1 MPHTKCRLNKE
12 VNQMSKHVLRTNNL
26 SKKYSDDFAIE
37 NVNITIKKGETY
49 GLIGQNGAGKSTMLR
64 LVTGLAFPT
73 SGSIKLF
80 GNDNPNKLAD
90 AQKRMGAII
99 ESPALSPNMSAYE
112 NLEVQRLQRGIPGKD
127 CINKTLEL
135 VGLTNTKKKKVKNF
149 SLGMKQRLGLGL
161 ALVSDPEFLIPDEP
175 TNGLDPMGI
184 VELREL
190 IKKLNREKGLTV
202 LLSSH
207 ILSEL
212 HQLATTF
219 GIIHKGKLLE
229 EISSKELDEKCRQHI
244 RIKVDDPSRGATV
257 LENHLST
264 TNFEIMQDGTMHL
277 YNYLDDVRTV
287 SHALTDNGLVIE
299 HLSQNGDSLENYFS
313 KLVGGVGHDQSY

>member
-1 MPHTKCRLNKE
+1 
-12 VNQMSKHVLRTNNL
+12 MSKHVLRTNNL
-26 SKKYSDDFAIE
+26 SKKYSDNFAIE
-37 NVNITIKKGETY
+37 NVDITIKKGEIY

-73 SGSIKLF
+73 SGTIELF

-99 ESPALSPNMSAYE
+99 ESPALFPNMSAYE

-127 CINKTLEL
+127 CIKKTLEL
-135 VGLTNTKKKKVKNF
+135 VGLADTGKKKVKNF
-149 SLGMKQRLGLGL
+149 SLGMKQRLGIGL
-161 ALVSDPEFLIPDEP
+161 ALVSDQEFLILDEP

-212 HQLATTF
+212 HQLATKF

-229 EISSKELDEKCRQHI
+229 ELSSKELDEKCRQHI
-244 RIKVDDPSRGATV
+244 RIKVEDPSRGATV
-257 LENHLST
+257 LENHLFT
-264 TNFEIMQDGTMHL
+264 TNFEVMQDGTMHL

-287 SHALTDNGLVIE
+287 SRTLTDNGLIIE
-299 HLSQNGDSLENYFS
+299 HLSQNGDSLEKFFS
-313 KLVGGVGHDQSY
+313 KLIGGVRND

>member
-1 MPHTKCRLNKE
+1 
-12 VNQMSKHVLRTNNL
+12 MSKHVLRTNNL

-49 GLIGQNGAGKSTMLR
+49 GLIGQNGAGKSTILR

-73 SGSIKLF
+73 SGTIELF

-99 ESPALSPNMSAYE
+99 ESPALFPNMSAYE

-127 CINKTLEL
+127 CIAKTLEL
-135 VGLTNTKKKKVKNF
+135 VGLTNTEKKKVKNF

-161 ALVSDPEFLIPDEP
+161 ALISDPEFLILDEP

-184 VELREL
+184 VQLREL

-212 HQLATTF
+212 HQLATKF
-219 GIIHKGKLLE
+219 GIIHKGILLE
-229 EISSKELDEKCRQHI
+229 ELSSKELDEKCRQHI
-244 RIKVDDPSRGATV
+244 RIKVDNPSRGATV
-257 LENHLST
+257 LENSLPTS
-264 TNFEIMQDGTMHL
+264 NFEVMQDGTMHL

-287 SHALTDNGLVIE
+287 SHALTDSGLIIE
-299 HLSQNGDSLENYFS
+299 HLSQNGDSLEGYFS
-313 KLVGGVGHDQSY
+313 KLVGGAEHD